1 MIFLQYTRAMRKLK
15 FKKLSIKQIFLLG
28 LLIRLLVMPFF
39 AHDDIFAEHR
49 RAEKIVC
56 QGKSPLS
63 YSAYGLKTLES
74 AFTLIFTP
82 FITCDNLA
90 QIQIS
95 NTEVDNLNRVLF
107 FFKLPYLL
115 FEVGYWWIMW
125 EILKPKGNKIKKQAA
140 VFLSL
145 NPIIIYSIYMFGR
158 YESYNLFLSAIA
170 IYSLFLYETTTKH
183 KKYILFSSLALSLLL
198 IFRFSYLLIIPAL
211 IISFGIVSSGAV
223 LAAATTTTGFLILK
237 AIPFVANE
245 SQALVPDAAGLSSGI
260 HQNYVYQSFINLG
273 GHSLYLFIFI
283 FALIF
288 FWWLEKQS
296 KLLKKPVYKNFA
308 LLSSIIF
315 LAFFATTYFHPQYI
329 TWAMPFLLI
338 NIVNDKKG
346 FLWKSFW
353 WSIPFYFIYLLNWNI
368 ATTFGLA
375 APISEVFKAIEPENF
390 IFVLDKQKW
399 VNIARTFLTAAYLY
413 WVYYLTKT
421 YDQEN

>member
-1 MIFLQYTRAMRKLK
+1 MRKLN
-15 FKKLSIKQIFLLG
+15 FKNLSIKQIFLIG
-28 LLIRLLVMPFF
+28 LLIRLLLMPFF
-39 AHDDIFAEHR
+39 AHDDLFAEHR

-74 AFTLIFTP
+74 TFTLIFTP

-90 QIQIS
+90 QIQVS
-95 NTEVDNLNRVLF
+95 NTKVENLNRMLF

-115 FEVGYWWIMW
+115 FELGYWWIMW
-125 EILKPKGNKIKKQAA
+125 QILKSKGNKIKKQAA
-140 VFLSL
+140 AILSL

-170 IYSLFLYETTTKH
+170 IYSLFLYEASTNQ
-183 KKYILFSSLALSLLL
+183 KKYILFSSITLSLLL

-211 IISFGIVSSGAV
+211 IISFGMVSSVAL
-223 LAAATTTTGFLILK
+223 LAAATTTASFLILK
-237 AIPFVANE
+237 AIPFITNK

-260 HQNYVYQSFINLG
+260 HQNYVYQSFISLG
-273 GHSLYLFIFI
+273 GHNLYLFIFI

-288 FWWLEKQS
+288 FWWLEKQN
-296 KLLKKPVYKNFA
+296 KLLKNPAYKNFS

-329 TWAMPFLLI
+329 AWVMPFLLV
-338 NIVNDKKG
+338 NIIDDKKG

-353 WSIPFYFIYLLNWNI
+353 WSVPFYFIFLLNWNN

-375 APISEVFKAIEPENF
+375 APISDIFKAIEPEDL
-390 IFVLDKQKW
+390 IFVLDRQKW
-399 VNIARTFLTAAYLY
+399 INIARTFLSATYLY

-421 YDQEN
+421 HAQKN